1 MFSAALIAFA
11 SDHANVPQ
19 RARVWAPSWMWAA
32 SAIYFFHRRDAT
44 EAVQTL
50 VATITKGIP
59 APGCTWA
66 NPNATRA
73 IVKATAR

>member
-1 MFSAALIAFA
+1 MISVALVAFA
-11 SDHANVPQ
+11 RDHANAPQ
-19 RARVWAPSWMWAA
+19 RARVWASSGMGAA
-32 SAIYFFHRRDAT
+32 SAIYFVHRRDAT

-59 APGCTWA
+59 APGCAWA